1 MLNSKPSKHLIKIS
15 QALHQSCG
23 VPLAV
28 FGPDSKRVVTR
39 GRIKTDLKW
48 LCSLL
53 GNPRIPERHQV
64 PDGLILIEP
73 DRKMGIFFQSR
84 GFKLKDDHYNY
95 IVNHWPVLLNYFYNI
110 RALPEPATNY
120 EINIKKELKQWI
132 PFKQCLICTVDEMG
146 NFLTVRGKNTSISPA
161 IETRFKN
168 TVAKIMTK
176 ESPSSGLFPAGFSGF
191 RKESYFLSFP
201 SGHNRS
207 RRMVFTRSAPF
218 SPKESRLAMTLQ
230 HTSARR
236 HHNRF
241 PEILAFC
248 ETMFNALLCQNNPNQ
263 LFSIIFSK
271 LEEILPVN
279 LLSLFWPD
287 PEKPDSEWKH
297 VTQGDP
303 ASGHALFNTIM
314 EETRARRHESAR
326 HGFLDRVFHGE
337 SSPQTLHPCMELLPG
352 NVSVSQLYSMTLSID
367 KKPLGLL
374 FLGLPDKQSSLIIQ
388 PHDYQRLAD
397 ILPRILKASEYDARR
412 EMHFLEISDA
422 YTRLLQDS
430 SALRYTN
437 RELEQSLYLNNLT
450 ANYMDMILQ
459 FFQRTHLVEPG
470 EQYLRTFFRF
480 MRNVTGCP
488 FCGIAVPR
496 DGTILLTYKNEDQD
510 PVQRQF
516 PEIDSGIYHDLLF
529 SPEPRY
535 WTEDQPR
542 DYLLPSG
549 HPNMFNSY
557 FIPFMDAETNEG
569 TLVLANH
576 PGGTIDI
583 SIREIALKIVSLF
596 NDKLIASTQQQSDS
610 TEGAP

>member
-1 MLNSKPSKHLIKIS
+1 MLTSKPSKHLINIS
-15 QALHQSCG
+15 RVLHQSCG

-28 FGPDSKRVVTR
+28 FGPDSDRVVTR
-39 GRIKTDLKW
+39 GRINTDLKW

-53 GNPRIPERHQV
+53 GNSRVPERHQI

-73 DRKMGIFFQSR
+73 NRKMGIFFQSR
-84 GFKLKDDHYNY
+84 GFNLKADHYNY
-95 IVNHWPVLLNYFYNI
+95 IVNHWPALLNYFYNT
-110 RALPEPATNY
+110 RPVPEPATDY
-120 EINIKKELKQWI
+120 EISMKKELKHWI
-132 PFKQCLICTVDEMG
+132 PFKRCLICTLDEMG
-146 NFLTVRGKNTSISPA
+146 NFLAVHGEKSSISPA
-161 IETRFKN
+161 IDTRFKR
-168 TVAKIMTK
+168 TILRIMNK
-176 ESPSSGLFPAGFSGF
+176 DSVSIGLFPSGLLGF
-191 RKESYFLSFP
+191 RQESYFMSFP
-201 SGHNRS
+201 SSHDRS
-207 RRMVFTRSAPF
+207 RHMVFTRPSPF
-218 SPKESRLAMTLQ
+218 SLKESKLAMNLQ
-230 HTSARR
+230 QTSADRR
-236 HHNRF
+236 HNRF

-279 LLSLFWPD
+279 LLSLFWPA
-287 PEKPDSEWKH
+287 PENPVADWKH
-297 VTQGDP
+297 VTWGDTP
-303 ASGHALFNTIM
+303 SGKKLFDTIM
-314 EETRARRHESAR
+314 KENRARKLESPNHE
-326 HGFLDRVFHGE
+326 FLDLVFHGE
-337 SSPQTLHPCMELLPG
+337 NPPQTLHPCTKLLPE
-352 NVSVSQLYSMTLSID
+352 NAAVSQLYSMTLSID

-374 FLGLPDKQSSLIIQ
+374 FLGLPDGQSSLTIQ

-397 ILPRILKASEYDARR
+397 ILSRILKASEYDARR

-422 YTRLLQDS
+422 YTKLLQDS

-470 EQYLRTFFRF
+470 SAYLRTFFRF
-480 MRNVTGCP
+480 IRNITGCP
-488 FCGIAVPR
+488 FCGIAVPL

-557 FIPFMDAETNEG
+557 FIPFMDSETNEG

-583 SIREIALKIVSLF
+583 SIREIALKIVALF

-610 TEGAP
+610 PEVTP